1 MTQDQEKKE
10 RELWRKR
17 QILEAQEEHAN
28 TRQRTYTRP
37 KTRWILT
44 CQQLGVCQSK
54 NPRCKECE
62 D

>member
-17 QILEAQEEHAN
+17 QILEAEAEDQTQKEYKP
-28 TRQRTYTRP
+28 R
-37 KTRWILT
+37 TRWILT